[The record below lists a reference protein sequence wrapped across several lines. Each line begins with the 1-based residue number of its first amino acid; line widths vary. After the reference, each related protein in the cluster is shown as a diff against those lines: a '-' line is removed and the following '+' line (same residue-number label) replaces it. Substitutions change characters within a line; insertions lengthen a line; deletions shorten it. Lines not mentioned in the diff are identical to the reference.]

1 MSSYLSMTLTV
12 ISFLKNAERG
22 AAMREIFPDTLAY
35 WPIKWPSQITV
46 TLFITSRYDVLAR
59 GLLLLKSWSIK
70 F

>member
-1 MSSYLSMTLTV
+1 
-12 ISFLKNAERG
+12 
-22 AAMREIFPDTLAY
+22 MREIFPDTLAY

-46 TLFITSRYDVLAR
+46 TLFNTSRYDVLAR